1 MTFFGFSE
9 GAIRLTVFASVF
21 ALMAFAEA
29 MFPRKDRTQKRSSRW
44 VTNWALVILDTVALR
59 IFVPVLAV
67 GTAVYAE
74 AKGWGLFSFTDLP
87 TWLEIALAILLL
99 DMAVYAQHVASHK
112 IPILWRFHKVHHVD
126 RDIDVTTGA
135 RFHPIEILLSMAYKL
150 ACVLLIGP
158 AAIAVF
164 LFEVILNAS
173 AMFNHSNV
181 KLPLG
186 FDRVLRTL
194 IVTPD
199 MHRVHHSI
207 IQRETDSNYGF
218 FLSIWD
224 RLFRTYI
231 AQPELGHDDVVIGLE
246 EHQSDQ
252 PSSLLWSL
260 LLPFKGPASHAA
272 LKAQTEQ
279 TL

>member
-1 MTFFGFSE
+1 MTFIGLSE

-21 ALMAFAEA
+21 VLMAIAEA
-29 MFPRKDRTQKRSSRW
+29 LFPRKQRTQKRSSRW
-44 VTNWALVILDTVALR
+44 FTNWALVVLDTITLR

-67 GTAVYAE
+67 GMAVYAQD
-74 AKGWGLFSFTDLP
+74 KGWGLFSFTQLP

-112 IPILWRFHKVHHVD
+112 ISFLWRFHKVHHVD

-135 RFHPIEILLSMAYKL
+135 RFHPVEIILSMAYKL
-150 ACVLLIGP
+150 ACVALIGP
-158 AAIAVF
+158 ASIAVF

-186 FDRVLRTL
+186 VDGFIRTL

-207 IQRETDSNYGF
+207 IRRETDSNYGF

-224 RLFRTYI
+224 RVFRTYI
-231 AQPELGHDDVVIGLE
+231 DQPALGHDGVIIGLE
-246 EHQSDQ
+246 DHQNDQ

-260 LLPFKGPASHAA
+260 VLPFKRPAGHA
-272 LKAQTEQ
+272 
-279 TL
+279 TLTAKEERV